1 MDEIKTI
8 EGREFRFEASQVSS
22 KKKKIGHRRKRCSYF
37 KAIQVILSKI
47 NIQIQ
52 ALTLIGYSLNLTS

>member
-22 KKKKIGHRRKRCSYF
+22 KKKGHRRKRCSYF